1 MAYRF
6 LEEHPM
12 VTETKQALRERIVVN
27 PQILVGKP
35 IVRGTRI
42 PVAIVLE
49 HLALDLDL
57 ASLFAD
63 YPRLTPDD
71 VRACLSYAAGL
82 VADEDV
88 FHIAVTDIPPAD

>member
-1 MAYRF
+1 MA
-6 LEEHPM
+6 
-12 VTETKQALRERIVVN
+12 TERKQTLRERIVVN

-35 IVRGTRI
+35 IIRGTRI
-42 PVAIVLE
+42 SVEIVLA

-57 ASLFAD
+57 ESLFAD

-71 VRACLSYAAGL
+71 VRACLAYAAGL

-88 FHIAVTDIPPAD
+88 FPIASTDIPAAD